1 MKIGA
6 IICSRILKLKAWE
19 IENEKENEKNMD
31 SEHLGFP
38 QGSATSWLN
47 DFGK

>member
-6 IICSRILKLKAWE
+6 IICSRISKLKAWE

-31 SEHLGFP
+31 SEHLG
-38 QGSATSWLN
+38 SATSWLN